1 MTGVRADLSELRR
14 LEVDLGRVP
23 AAAEDQVRKVLQK
36 AALNI
41 KTDLQSEAVGSESF
55 ARVAA
60 SISYETYA
68 EAGGWVAEIGPEV
81 GNPRGHARSQGGLA
95 WIAYEGSARTAPV
108 FPDPAGALDREAE
121 AFRAYLGEAVAG
133 EFL

>member
-1 MTGVRADLSELRR
+1 MARVDLDLSELRA

-41 KTDLQSEAVGSESF
+41 KKDLQQEATETTYF
-55 ARVAA
+55 PRVAA

-68 EAGGWVAEIGPEV
+68 EAGGWVAEIGPEI
-81 GNPRGHARSQGGLA
+81 GNPKGHARAQGSLA
-95 WIAYEGSARTAPV
+95 WIAYEGTARTAPT
-108 FPDPAGALDREAE
+108 FPDPSGALEREAE
-121 AFRAYLGEAVAG
+121 AFRSYLAEAVAG